1 MTQVYFE
8 CTDKS
13 TLNVPVAQVFLY
25 PPGMSIGKRLK
36 ELRTGAQLTQ
46 DALGELFRSE
56 EKPEGLS
63 KQAVAAWESD
73 RNQLTSD
80 QIILLCKHFR
90 VSPDY
95 LLLGKTDD
103 EAELLTDY
111 RGASER
117 AKIAIRMA
125 AKTSER
131 GK

>member
-1 MTQVYFE
+1 
-8 CTDKS
+8 
-13 TLNVPVAQVFLY
+13 
-25 PPGMSIGKRLK
+25 MSIGKRLK
-36 ELRTGAQLTQ
+36 ELRIGAGLTQ
-46 DALGELFRSE
+46 EGLGELFGTP

-80 QIILLCKHFR
+80 QIILLCEEFR

-95 LLLGKTDD
+95 LLLGKTSD
-103 EAELLTDY
+103 EIELLTDY

-117 AKIAIRMA
+117 AKVAIRMA

-131 GK
+131 G